1 MQFRRATIY
10 ASSSQALAPE
20 YYAAASQLGRVLA
33 DAGMDII
40 YGGGRY
46 GLMGAMADAALT
58 AGAKVEGVIPDFLM
72 DQEVGHQGLS
82 RLTVVGDLHTRKRLM
97 LDGTDAV
104 FCLPGGCGTFEE
116 MFEAMTFKRLGL
128 FLGPIVIIN
137 TMGYY
142 NRCIEFLHQSTA
154 ERFMSQRH
162 LDMWQVIESP
172 TEALTALAQA
182 PSWTE
187 EERHQCALKS
197 EGRV

>member
-20 YYAAASQLGRVLA
+20 YYEAAATLGRVLA
-33 DAGMDII
+33 AADMEII

-46 GLMGAMADAALT
+46 GLMGAMADAALA

-137 TMGYY
+137 TQGYY
-142 NRCIEFLHQSTA
+142 NRCIEFLHQSTT

-172 TEALTALAQA
+172 TEALTALAEA
-182 PSWTE
+182 PTWTE
-187 EERHQCALKS
+187 EERHQCALKP